1 MTTERATHWD
11 NAYANGDTTRSWYQ
25 PSPTTSLRLLE
36 EAAVSPAVGLIDV
49 GGGAS
54 TLVDALLVRGHIDLT
69 VLDVSARGLDLARD
83 RLRSRADSVTWIVT
97 DLLNWVPPRRYAVW
111 HDRAVFHF
119 LTDPVERERYRSVL
133 SEALEPG
140 GLAMVGAFATS
151 TVFLI
156 SYLLRFALTGTHK
169 YPGTG
174 WDKILYLVILFSHM
188 VLAVMVLPLIVR
200 SLWLAYQQKFV
211 EHKKLVKFTWPIWL
225 YVSVTGVVVYLM
237 LYHIGPGLH

>member
-119 LTDPVERERYRSVL
+119 LTDPVETERYRSVL

-140 GLAMVGAFATS
+140 GLAMVGAFATDGPTHCS
-151 TVFLI
+151 GLEVARYDGPTLAEQAAPGCDVVTE
-156 SYLLRFALTGTHK
+156 LRE
-169 YPGTG
+169 
-174 WDKILYLVILFSHM
+174 
-188 VLAVMVLPLIVR
+188 
-200 SLWLAYQQKFV
+200 
-211 EHKKLVKFTWPIWL
+211 EHHTPSGGVQPFTW
-225 YVSVTGVVVYLM
+225 VVLRRPVG
-237 LYHIGPGLH
+237 HAE